1 MRNDFKLEEGQ
12 ELKIVNYREK
22 GHLGQT
28 EIYDYEILNQNKEII
43 GKARKT
49 ETTQVRGFASSTHIE
64 QWDLNGEKIFENIE
78 RY

>member
-1 MRNDFKLEEGQ
+1 MKGDFKLEEGQ
-12 ELKIVNYREK
+12 ELKLIQRREK

-28 EIYDYEILNQNKEII
+28 EIYDYEIINKEKDIV

-64 QWDLNGEKIFENIE
+64 QWNLNGEKVFENIE